1 LSGDFCIVGDS
12 LIMHYRSKTGE
23 CVMLPVSAEHAGTEA
38 GNTAEHP
45 GKMRGSFE
53 TDGTGYLI
61 DRFAAVSGEI
71 AVAL

>member
-1 LSGDFCIVGDS
+1 
-12 LIMHYRSKTGE
+12 
-23 CVMLPVSAEHAGTEA
+23 MLPVSAEHAGTEA

-45 GKMRGSFE
+45 GKMRGIFE